1 MRHLRLSKL
10 TKDKTKQNKLRD
22 FTVRGWRVAEVSGI
36 EDLFDKQE
44 TAKAQQIDVGK
55 LKYDDIKI
63 GKYIDLEGVIQKGGT
78 SDLTI
83 PYCPGPYEVTIP
95 LLLSKFVERIV
106 PHLSQTIGFVCFTM

>member
-1 MRHLRLSKL
+1 MQIHKTSLKHLRLSKL
-10 TKDKTKQNKLRD
+10 TKDKTKQNKIWD

-44 TAKAQQIDVGK
+44 TAKAQQTNVGK

-78 SDLTI
+78 SDLGYPI
-83 PYCPGPYEVTIP
+83 LPGP
-95 LLLSKFVERIV
+95 L
-106 PHLSQTIGFVCFTM
+106 